1 LITKTDLSQ
10 ISPFFV
16 VAKNIFNCFI
26 IYFKFLNYYRLLNFY
41 LFSPDWYH
49 KLFFI
54 PINYNMNLRFLP
66 QEWLGAISKTDS
78 DKLNEI
84 RLRANQPTMV
94 CVGGKKFYLNSN
106 GVSQEAKNALV
117 ASNQILERI
126 LLAACQKS
134 IYAYNF
140 QIVQGYLSVEGGI
153 RIGVCGN
160 VTMENGKILAV
171 KEISALNIRIPH
183 IVKDCS
189 KPVLKHL
196 KPLCNLLVVSP
207 PGCGKTTFLRDL
219 IFQHEDKRINILLCD
234 ERNEISASTGGV
246 SQFGLK
252 DCDIYIYGEKSYV
265 FEAGIRS
272 MSPELIICDEILPSD
287 MPYITAAAQ
296 SGVNVFASM
305 HGRDVIEVTQK
316 IGTNTVFDR
325 YVVLSNRNGVGTIEG
340 VFDKELKK
348 L

>member
-1 LITKTDLSQ
+1 MG
-10 ISPFFV
+10 
-16 VAKNIFNCFI
+16 CFLALN
-26 IYFKFLNYYRLLNFY
+26 FLNFFFFKSTFNFNY
-41 LFSPDWYH
+41 FFYNSFAYH
-49 KLFFI
+49 KQFFFT
-54 PINYNMNLRFLP
+54 INYSMNLRFLP
-66 QEWLGAISKTDS
+66 QEWLTALGKIEA

-84 RLRANQPTMV
+84 RLRANQPTVV
-94 CVGGKKFYLNSN
+94 CVGGKKFYLNES
-106 GVSQEAKNALV
+106 GISLSSDNALT
-117 ASNQILERI
+117 ATNQILERI

-160 VTMENGKILAV
+160 VTSENGKILAI

-183 IVKDCS
+183 VVKDCS
-189 KPVLKHL
+189 KAVLKHL

-219 IFQHEDKRINILLCD
+219 IFQHMEKRVNILLCD
-234 ERNEISASTGGV
+234 ERNEISASVGGA
-246 SQFGLK
+246 STFGLS
-252 DCDIYIYGEKSYV
+252 DCDIYVYGEKSYV

-272 MSPELIICDEILPSD
+272 MSPELIVCDEILPSD
-287 MPYITAAAQ
+287 MSYITAAAQ

-316 IGTNTVFDR
+316 IGSNTVFDR
-325 YVVLSNRNGVGTIEG
+325 YVVLSNRSGVGTLEG
-340 VFDKELKK
+340 VFDKDLKK
-348 L
+348 I